1 MRNPIKVV
9 KEQYPM
15 AKEAAIETYEK
26 NKTYYAFCAGSIVT
40 SAATY
45 GIIRFLQ
52 AKGYG
57 NGYNPNMP
65 IPSLRMTETDL
76 LKNVGASVVAVE
88 YLNERGIRDDFRD
101 FARDYVKNNRNV
113 AVSEFPRERMVV
125 DLILGTE

>member
-40 SAATY
+40 SATTY

-57 NGYNPNMP
+57 NGYNSNMP
-65 IPSLRMTETDL
+65 IPNLRMNETDL

-88 YLNERGIRDDFRD
+88 YLTERGLREDFTGYAKD
-101 FARDYVKNNRNV
+101 FVKNHKNV
-113 AVSEFPRERMVV
+113 SVTESPKGRLVV